1 MGSSFAFAI
10 AVAVLLAACKGDGQ
24 RPAAPYI
31 TFEGNLL
38 PNNSAVPYRRLL
50 NNNNSTVSVRCNTDL
65 NATCCQNGGPHSGR
79 WVAVGRSQNI
89 LQQSLVNGAV
99 ELNSAR
105 GSGYG
110 NYRCEIDTVAS
121 IARSGPKDILYLTVF
136 EGGCIIY
143 AIAITCTHD
152 YHKLTGSIL
161 RHKVVDLCL
170 HNNYSMQQLQD
181 IVASF

>member
-79 WVAVGRSQNI
+79 WVAVGRSQHI

-99 ELNSAR
+99 ELNSVR

-121 IARSGPKDILYLTVF
+121 IARSGPKDILYITVF
-136 EGGCIIY
+136 RGVCASSMLLLIFN
-143 AIAITCTHD
+143 
-152 YHKLTGSIL
+152 K
-161 RHKVVDLCL
+161 KV
-170 HNNYSMQQLQD
+170 YSNGY
-181 IVASF
+181 